1 MLNSQRALRDLPALR
16 DLIDGE
22 VVTPADD
29 RWDEARRPWNFA
41 HDQRPALVAFPES
54 ADDVVAIVQYA
65 SRHGLR
71 VAPQGTG
78 HNAGPLGSLE
88 DTVLVSTSRMRGVMI
103 DADARRARVA
113 AGTLWLEV
121 TGPASEAGLAPL
133 SGSSPDVSV
142 VGYSLGGGVSWL
154 GRKHG
159 LSANSILAIEI
170 VTADGRLRRVDAD
183 HDPELFW
190 ALRGGG
196 GSFGVVTAM
205 EIALYPYTEI
215 YAGAMFWP
223 WERAAEVLHRW
234 REWTDTAPEEATT
247 SARIMQMPP
256 MEQVPEFLR
265 GRSFVTIDGAVIGDR
280 AHGAEVIAALRDL
293 GPEIDT
299 FDMLPPA
306 ALSHI
311 HGDPEEPMPALT
323 EHRLLRDLPAEAI
336 DAFLAVA
343 GPDSGSTLLM
353 AEIRHLGGALG
364 RVEAGHGALA
374 KLDGGY
380 LLFGGGPAFSPE
392 MVAGLHAALP
402 RFKAAM
408 ADWDAGTGYLNFE
421 ESSVDS
427 RAFYDEVT
435 HRRLSR
441 IKAQVDAGDL
451 FRSNHPIKPAE

>member
-1 MLNSQRALRDLPALR
+1 MLSSQRALRELPALR
-16 DLIDGE
+16 DLIEGE
-22 VVTPADD
+22 VVTSADD

-54 ADDVVAIVQYA
+54 AEDVVAIVQYA

-78 HNAGPLGSLE
+78 HNAGPLGALD
-88 DTVLVSTSRMRGVMI
+88 DTILVSTSRMRGMTV
-103 DADARRARVA
+103 DAEARRAHVA

-121 TGPASEAGLAPL
+121 TEATSPLGLAPL
-133 SGSSPDVSV
+133 SGSSPDVGV

-154 GRKHG
+154 ARKHG
-159 LSANSILAIEI
+159 LAANSILAIEI

-183 HDPELFW
+183 NNTDLFW

-205 EIALYPYTEI
+205 EIALYPYTEV
-215 YAGAMFWP
+215 YAGSMWWP
-223 WERAAEVLHRW
+223 WERSAEVLHRW
-234 REWTDTAPEEATT
+234 RDWTETAPEEATT

-265 GRSFVTIDGAVIGDR
+265 GRSWVTIDGAVLGDR
-280 AHGAEVIAALRDL
+280 AYGAEVMAALREL

-299 FDMLPPA
+299 FDMVPPVV
-306 ALSHI
+306 LSRI
-311 HGDPEEPMPALT
+311 HGDPEGPMPALA
-323 EHRLLRDLPAEAI
+323 EHRLLRDLPAEAV

-343 GPDSGSTLLM
+343 GPDSGSGLLM

-374 KLDGGY
+374 KLDGDY
-380 LLFGGGPAFSPE
+380 VMFGGGPAFTPE
-392 MVAGLHAALP
+392 MVAGLKAELP

-408 ADWDAGTGYLNFE
+408 AEWDAGSGYLNLE
-421 ESSVDS
+421 ETTVDS
-427 RAFYDEVT
+427 RSFYDEVT

-441 IKAQVDAGDL
+441 IKARVDAGDL
-451 FRSNHPIKPAE
+451 FRSNHPIKPAL

>member
-1 MLNSQRALRDLPALR
+1 MPSSQRALRDLPALR

-22 VVTPADD
+22 VVAPTDE

-54 ADDVVAIVQYA
+54 AEDVVAVVRYA
-65 SRHGLR
+65 RENGLR
-71 VAPQGTG
+71 IAPQGTG
-78 HNAGPLGSLE
+78 HNAGPLGSLD
-88 DTVLVSTSRMRGVMI
+88 DTILLSTSRMRGVTI
-103 DADARRARVA
+103 DVEARSARVA

-133 SGSSPDVSV
+133 SGSSPDVGV

-154 GRKHG
+154 ARKHG
-159 LSANSILAIEI
+159 LAANSILAIEL

-183 HDPELFW
+183 HDAELFW

-205 EIALYPYTEI
+205 ELALYPYSQM

-223 WERAAEVLHRW
+223 WERSAEVLHAW
-234 REWTDTAPEEATT
+234 REWTKTAPDEATT

-256 MEQVPEFLR
+256 MEEVPEFLR

-280 AHGAEVIAALRDL
+280 AHGAEVISALREL

-299 FDMLPPA
+299 FDMVPPV
-306 ALSHI
+306 ALSRI

-323 EHRLLRDLPAEAI
+323 EHRLLRDLPAEAV

-343 GPDSGSTLLM
+343 GPESGSTLLM

-374 KLDGGY
+374 KLDAGY
-380 LLFGGGPAFSPE
+380 VLFGGGPAFSPE
-392 MVAGLHAALP
+392 MVTGLRAALP
-402 RFKAAM
+402 RFKDAM
-408 ADWDAGTGYLNFE
+408 AEWDAGTGYLNFE
-421 ESSVDS
+421 ESTVDS
-427 RAFYDEVT
+427 RSFYDEVT

-441 IKAQVDAGDL
+441 IKAQIDAGDL
-451 FRSNHPIKPAE
+451 FRSNHPIKPAR